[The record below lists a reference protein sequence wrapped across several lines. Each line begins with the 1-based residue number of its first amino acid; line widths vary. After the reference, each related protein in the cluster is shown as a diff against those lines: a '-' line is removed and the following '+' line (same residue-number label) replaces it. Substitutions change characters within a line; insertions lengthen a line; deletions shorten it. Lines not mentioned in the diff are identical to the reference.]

1 MAHRALPMS
10 DIFISY
16 SSKDRPWV
24 DTFAKVLESQGWSVW
39 WDRQIPTGGSFNAV
53 IRQELR
59 AARCA
64 IVVWSEQ
71 SVDSEWVQAEADEA
85 RKQEKYLP
93 IRIDESD
100 IPLGFT
106 QRTFQSLVDWE
117 PGANHPGFSQ
127 LLKDIERL
135 VKSPPRQI
143 AIGLKPWWKRIH
155 PLWFV
160 TLPTALAAAVVIGL
174 MLWSIPARVQVDIT
188 TERIEFVVEAT
199 PSQGKPVLGPL
210 DVRSVAIEKFATM
223 TFEPETLEVA
233 DPSQYQVEKDD
244 FPPTAWKPLSVTGST
259 KVTLATKD
267 STRHP
272 RVTVEGLN
280 RNEQKTFHLDAMAV
294 APGAHVTLE
303 TRGGKNG
310 GLNEGLTVKVAGQD
324 SVSLSFREP
333 LKLIADHSELRGL
346 GDMPFQRYDE
356 LTYRVR
362 LPERASWIEVAASSD
377 GPILSPT
384 FASGQSTIPIFS
396 RIPVTTLDFT
406 KQESSGE
413 RVSALTGEGTITFPD
428 YPHLGTVPIKKN
440 EAIGL
445 EQLDR
450 FTIQEISLTAKA
462 SGMHLVADGMAK
474 QIRTKA
480 GQIPIQAPPDRVGC
494 PVAQCA
500 AGCCLHHYHR
510 CLLSKPRSL
519 SPLEGVQALMVR
531 NALLVCLTLLLGV
544 GLIHAR
550 EIGAQDIARLQSG
563 VVKITAKPPQG
574 TTNVGTGFIVRLE
587 SNAAYIVTAAHVVAG
602 DPNPKVEFFTKQHV
616 QFPAEVLPG
625 AEGDDD
631 VGGLALLLVKGKEN
645 LPSGIGSS
653 TCLNQSHARGHGD
666 DRISARRGA
675 MACHQGKHWVSSG
688 QNHLL

>member
-1 MAHRALPMS
+1 MS

-24 DTFAKVLESQGWSVW
+24 DTFAKVLEAHGWSVW

-53 IRQELR
+53 IRQELS
-59 AARCA
+59 AASCA

-93 IRIDESD
+93 IRIDEST

-117 PGANHPGFSQ
+117 PDADHPGFSQ

-135 VKSPPRQI
+135 VKSPPRHI
-143 AIGLKPWWKRIH
+143 AIGLKPWWKRVH

-160 TLPTALAAAVVIGL
+160 TLPTALTAAVAIGL
-174 MLWSIPARVQVDIT
+174 MLWPIPARILVNLT
-188 TERIEFVVEAT
+188 TERIEFVVETT
-199 PSQGKPVLGPL
+199 PSQGKPILGPL
-210 DVRSVAIEKFATM
+210 DVRSVAIEKFTAM

-233 DPSQYQVEKDD
+233 DPSQYQVETDD
-244 FPPTAWKPLSVTGST
+244 FPSTAWKPLNVTGLT
-259 KVTLATKD
+259 TVTLAAKD

-303 TRGGKNG
+303 ARSGKNG
-310 GLNEGLTVKVAGQD
+310 GLNEGLTVKVAGQEH
-324 SVSLSFREP
+324 VSLSFREP
-333 LKLIADHSELRGL
+333 LKLVADHSELRGL
-346 GDMPFQRYDE
+346 GDQPFQRYDE
-356 LTYRVR
+356 LTYRVH
-362 LPERASWIEVAASSD
+362 LQERASGIEVAASPD

-384 FASGQSTIPIFS
+384 FASGQSTISIFS

-406 KQESSGE
+406 KQEPSGE
-413 RVSALTGEGTITFPD
+413 RVSALTGEGTMTFPD

-474 QIRTKA
+474 QIRTKT
-480 GQIPIQAPPDRVGC
+480 GQIPIE
-494 PVAQCA
+494 
-500 AGCCLHHYHR
+500 HR
-510 CLLSKPRSL
+510 
-519 SPLEGVQALMVR
+519 
-531 NALLVCLTLLLGV
+531 LT
-544 GLIHAR
+544 AF
-550 EIGAQDIARLQSG
+550 D
-563 VVKITAKPPQG
+563 
-574 TTNVGTGFIVRLE
+574 
-587 SNAAYIVTAAHVVAG
+587 
-602 DPNPKVEFFTKQHV
+602 
-616 QFPAEVLPG
+616 VLWHSQKLT
-625 AEGDDD
+625 
-631 VGGLALLLVKGKEN
+631 GLAIIVVWMFPTTLGAYRLWKEFK
-645 LPSGIGSS
+645 
-653 TCLNQSHARGHGD
+653 R
-666 DRISARRGA
+666 
-675 MACHQGKHWVSSG
+675 
-688 QNHLL
+688 